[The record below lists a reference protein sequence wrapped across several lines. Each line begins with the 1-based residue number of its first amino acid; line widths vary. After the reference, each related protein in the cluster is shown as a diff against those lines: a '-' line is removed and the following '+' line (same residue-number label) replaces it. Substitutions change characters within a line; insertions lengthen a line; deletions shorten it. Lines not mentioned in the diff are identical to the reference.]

1 MVRMSVMNDALKNI
15 CNAEKAGKRQV
26 ILRPILKV
34 LQKHEYINE
43 FEIIDDARA
52 GKIIVNLNGRL
63 NKCGVISP
71 RFDLT
76 LRKFEDFTNAVLPS
90 RQFGVL
96 VLTTNQGIMDH
107 HEARAKHIGGKVLG
121 FFY

>member
-1 MVRMSVMNDALKNI
+1 MRILSNIPILK
-15 CNAEKAGKRQV
+15 QV
-26 ILRPILKV
+26 ILRPISKV
-34 LQKHEYINE
+34 LVKFLRVMQRHGYISE
-43 FEIIDDARA
+43 FEVVDDARA
-52 GKIIVNLNGRL
+52 GKIVVNLNGRL

-76 LRKFEDFTNAVLPS
+76 LNKFEDFCTAVLPS
-90 RQFGVL
+90 RQFGIV